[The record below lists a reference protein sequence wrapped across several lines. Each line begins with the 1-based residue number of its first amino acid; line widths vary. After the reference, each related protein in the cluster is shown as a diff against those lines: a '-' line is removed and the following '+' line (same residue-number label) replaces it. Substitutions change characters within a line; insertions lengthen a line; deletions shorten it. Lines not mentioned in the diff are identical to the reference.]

1 MMKKWMKNFEK
12 NFTLVTVGL
21 AEVVVVTFVG
31 WTGFREEDTWIIYE
45 AINDVG
51 DDFGEKKFTLDKNSI
66 EDVGGDEKKIKI
78 LWQKH
83 LSWRMFYIGD
93 LR

>member
-1 MMKKWMKNFEK
+1 MVEQ
-12 NFTLVTVGL
+12 GS
-21 AEVVVVTFVG
+21 
-31 WTGFREEDTWIIYE
+31 GFRVEDTWIIHE

-78 LWQKH
+78 L
-83 LSWRMFYIGD
+83 
-93 LR
+93 